1 MRSVNSISRPNSP
14 MVPSRMA
21 TPPPRFDLVDGDTRI
36 GWIDGLSLGFRGFGD
51 EGEAAGAASVAYRTM
66 ARRFARKLGRRPP
79 PIASGVMLSIGRN
92 GEVEHILADGRP
104 IATLL
109 RPGIDSRSGPEH
121 FGFAMQV
128 PVPASELTMRS
139 TAHVVYRALRRS
151 GIRWAMWAP
160 PRGDDSMSEP
170 STKEEP
176 MIMKATHER
185 TNDARTPHA
194 GLPSA
199 AAFVT
204 RVILIALAAVVG
216 VVFLVAAPRTVT
228 IPLAVVLLAGLVA
241 SGFAN
246 TARRR
251 AVGER
256 RRSATPSPGV
266 TARGGPPAPND
277 VRTVDRVGE
286 SSITSPW
293 GAIVALSAG
302 FLVLALVARNPTGAV
317 LTAIGLAGLLASR
330 VAASLNGWLPR
341 GPSPT
346 RRIR

>member
-1 MRSVNSISRPNSP
+1 MRSVNSISTPSSP

-21 TPPPRFDLVDGDTRI
+21 TPPPRFDLADGDTLV
-36 GWIDGLSLGFRGFGD
+36 GWIDGLSIGFRGFGD
-51 EGEAAGAASVAYRTM
+51 VGEAAGAASVAYRTM
-66 ARRFARKLGRRPP
+66 ARRFARKLGHRPP
-79 PIASGVMLSIGRN
+79 PIDTATLSIARN

-121 FGFAMQV
+121 FGFEVQL
-128 PVPASELTMRS
+128 PIPASELTMRS

-185 TNDARTPHA
+185 TNVARTPHA

-199 AAFVT
+199 SAFVT
-204 RVILIALAAVVG
+204 RVILMSIAAVVG
-216 VVFLVAAPRTVT
+216 VVLLVAAPRTVT

-246 TARRR
+246 AARGR
-251 AVGER
+251 AMGER
-256 RRSATPSPGV
+256 RRSATPSLGAP
-266 TARGGPPAPND
+266 ARGGPSAPND
-277 VRTVDRVGE
+277 AGTVDRVGE
-286 SSITSPW
+286 SSITWRW
-293 GAIVALSAG
+293 GASVALSVS
-302 FLVLALVARNPTGAV
+302 FLVLALVAGHPVGAV
-317 LTAIGLAGLLASR
+317 LTVVGLAGLLASR

-341 GPSPT
+341 GLSPI
-346 RRIR
+346 RRIP